1 MQGALPLIH
10 TQCCVFK
17 VHGDYRDTRIRNTPA
32 ELDEY
37 PEEFDKLLDQIFDE
51 FGLVVCGWSAD
62 WDVAL
67 RQAISRAP
75 SRRFTTYWA
84 VRGRTSDEAQR
95 LIDHRS
101 AQVVGI
107 EDADSFFSKVQE
119 RVQSIEEFSRPHP
132 LSTEAAVASLKRYLP
147 EARHQIR
154 LDDLVMIVCE
164 LRSMSSIAMY
174 QPRPF
179 VHGHASVPT
188 KETITAR
195 VRAYDAACSTLLA
208 MAPVG
213 GPILGRG
220 ISLLGPGNEPCSAFR
235 RVPLAGGN
243 QLWLSLRKYPGT
255 LLLYALGLGAVSSDR
270 LQLLGRMFSVTV
282 HDERTAKHSLL
293 CNCYASLFLDVAKMV
308 PKTQ

>member
-1 MQGALPLIH
+1 MRPYFEPNEQEREDGLKQPTAAHRAIARLVAQGFIKVVITTNFDSLIETALQDEGAAHKVLSSPDEVQGALPLIH

-17 VHGDYRDTRIRNTPA
+17 VHGDYRDTRIRNIPA

-147 EARHQIR
+147 EARPP
-154 LDDLVMIVCE
+154 D
-164 LRSMSSIAMY
+164 
-174 QPRPF
+174 
-179 VHGHASVPT
+179 
-188 KETITAR
+188 TA
-195 VRAYDAACSTLLA
+195 
-208 MAPVG
+208 
-213 GPILGRG
+213 
-220 ISLLGPGNEPCSAFR
+220 
-235 RVPLAGGN
+235 
-243 QLWLSLRKYPGT
+243 
-255 LLLYALGLGAVSSDR
+255 
-270 LQLLGRMFSVTV
+270 
-282 HDERTAKHSLL
+282 
-293 CNCYASLFLDVAKMV
+293 
-308 PKTQ
+308 